1 MINAIIIHLN
11 GIFVKTSKEPLI
23 TSNITTKDVLVNGL
37 LPCRSLQL
45 YLGSYYHFYCM
56 SKEKMPFRKKVLGAV
71 AAVGIMAGAP
81 SGKVEMGGYEITF
94 AAEAAGIKGTDSP
107 EYKKQV
113 KQFYMYLLDPNP
125 KTGDEFHGILK
136 REGNLMKVGDVGG
149 KTISG
154 PKFDE
159 IVRRF
164 PALSAK
170 NIKKLT
176 YNLNKID
183 NDTLLI
189 TTILLDDKNDTNTNT
204 ITSRRGLGR
213 KEGDEE

>member
-1 MINAIIIHLN
+1 
-11 GIFVKTSKEPLI
+11 
-23 TSNITTKDVLVNGL
+23 
-37 LPCRSLQL
+37 
-45 YLGSYYHFYCM
+45 M

-94 AAEAAGIKGTDSP
+94 AAEAAGIKGTDTP

-113 KQFYMYLLDPNP
+113 KEFYMYLLDTNP

-159 IVRRF
+159 IIKRF
-164 PALSAK
+164 PALGAK

-176 YNLNKID
+176 YNLNKQD
-183 NDTLLI
+183 NDTLMI
-189 TTILLDDKNDTNTNT
+189 TLVLQDDKGDTNTNT
-204 ITSRRGLGR
+204 IFARRGFGR
-213 KEGDEE
+213 KKDEE